1 LFSNGK
7 TPAEVAITLNLREP
21 EATKYY
27 REYWKLKRLDKLY
40 FAYKELGDEGIRHFL
55 RLIKLAKKERI
66 GVEQIVN
73 LLQLAGEDNPFGLSY
88 LEKRRKWIINNIHDL
103 DLQIERS
110 KNHLQSANDEIASSK
125 QLLNSYHISCERKR
139 QDAVTLNNEIFR
151 LESLVSRFKNNNE
164 EYRKIKQRVEE
175 EVSRVLKDGKV
186 LLQFALAA
194 VIEAFRRNPDNNN
207 NLLINNTLESSISI
221 PTQGSQVSH
230 IEDYKNMISE
240 EANRLYDTVQNHLTN
255 SIMDNIAGT
264 SSKSS
269 LSSTFPR
276 LQNQSD
282 ACRIEE
288 SENYHNSKE
297 DIAD

>member
-1 LFSNGK
+1 MVVNSVLDHSR
-7 TPAEVAITLNLREP
+7 LRW
-21 EATKYY
+21 YY
-27 REYWKLKRLDKLY
+27 
-40 FAYKELGDEGIRHFL
+40 
-55 RLIKLAKKERI
+55 
-66 GVEQIVN
+66 Q
-73 LLQLAGEDNPFGLSY
+73 
-88 LEKRRKWIINNIHDL
+88 RK
-103 DLQIERS
+103 S
-110 KNHLQSANDEIASSK
+110 
-125 QLLNSYHISCERKR
+125 
-139 QDAVTLNNEIFR
+139 
-151 LESLVSRFKNNNE
+151 NNE
-164 EYRKIKQRVEE
+164 EYLKIKKTIEI
-175 EVSRVLKDGKV
+175 SSVLTDGKV

-207 NLLINNTLESSISI
+207 NLLINNTLESPISI
-221 PTQGSQVSH
+221 PTQGWLVSH

-269 LSSTFPR
+269 SSSTFPR

-297 DIAD
+297 DIADWFNDRAVIVSYAISMT